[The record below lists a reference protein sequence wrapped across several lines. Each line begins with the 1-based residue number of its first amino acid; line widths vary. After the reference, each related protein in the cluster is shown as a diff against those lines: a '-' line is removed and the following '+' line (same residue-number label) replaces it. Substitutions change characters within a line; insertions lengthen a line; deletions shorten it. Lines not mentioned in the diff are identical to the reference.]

1 MSHLARFTVFL
12 LVVMASFALAFHA
25 LFFTCDGVEL
35 SSEDALEDE
44 FGTFWRSMLTMFE
57 SMLGGFDFDVLLSA
71 HECNRPSWAYE
82 ASVWLLVGYEI
93 IVAILLL
100 NLLIA
105 VMATVSLVIAVF
117 R

>member
-1 MSHLARFTVFL
+1 MSHLARFAVFL

-25 LFFTCDGVEL
+25 LFFTCDGVEPSL
-35 SSEDALEDE
+35 EDA

-71 HECNRPSWAYE
+71 DECNRPSWAYE
-82 ASVWLLVGYEI
+82 ASVWMLAGYEI
-93 IVAILLL
+93 IMAILLL

-105 VMATVSLVIAVF
+105 VMATVSLVVAVF